1 MSKRSPRLTDAA
13 GVSGMG
19 WRAVHEKLVCEHVR
33 SVRVQ
38 VARGHYNG
46 LRLRVARLTTVTH
59 AKVAVGGLASR
70 APRQNSRGASR
81 SRQSGRKRSVA
92 RWATQSIRRS
102 ILAMPLM
109 CGPGAIATVLGMTS
123 LIRNSQLALAS
134 FLAIALAIVAT
145 MLVTY
150 LCLAYAKTL
159 LGRIGP
165 MGIDAVTRI
174 VGFSSPPSAEIGRA
188 HV

>member
-1 MSKRSPRLTDAA
+1 
-13 GVSGMG
+13 
-19 WRAVHEKLVCEHVR
+19 
-33 SVRVQ
+33 
-38 VARGHYNG
+38 
-46 LRLRVARLTTVTH
+46 
-59 AKVAVGGLASR
+59 
-70 APRQNSRGASR
+70 
-81 SRQSGRKRSVA
+81 
-92 RWATQSIRRS
+92 
-102 ILAMPLM
+102 MPLM

-174 VGFSSPPSAEIGRA
+174 VGFSSPPSAGASFSMTSWNLSGNPECRA
-188 HV
+188 PNVRTRRPRHQPRRDFLAKHFQFEP